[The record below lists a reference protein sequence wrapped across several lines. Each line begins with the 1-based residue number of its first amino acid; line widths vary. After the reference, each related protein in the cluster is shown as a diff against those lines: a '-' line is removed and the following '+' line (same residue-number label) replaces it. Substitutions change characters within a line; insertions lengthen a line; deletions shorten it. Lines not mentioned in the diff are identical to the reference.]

1 MVAWICWF
9 WVGAWCVVFGFVFL
23 GIVFS
28 EFRWFWIGVVG
39 GWIGCEGAGGGVSAT
54 WVFVFGL
61 GMRILRLRRVCVVVF
76 RCVVAG
82 FSVVVT
88 VGVDGF
94 GGFVGFFVL
103 KMGFELLVVLFRLWG
118 CCVCVCLIVFGF
130 DDSW

>member
-1 MVAWICWF
+1 MI
-9 WVGAWCVVFGFVFL
+9 FGFVFL
-23 GIVFS
+23 GNVFS
-28 EFRWFWIGVVG
+28 GFRRFWIGCCW

-88 VGVDGF
+88 IGVDGF

-103 KMGFELLVVLFRLWG
+103 KMGFELLVVLFRLCS
-118 CCVCVCLIVFGF
+118 CCVWVCLIVFGLAIVGDF
-130 DDSW
+130 GDGTRTRVMVVL